1 MRKRSEKAIRYHKF
15 NKMKNPHKWHFSKL
29 LLYLPFQNEEDLYDD
44 DFEKCLSLYLEK
56 FELLSSIKKQVMPH
70 LDHVVEAREKAEEF
84 LSEIGDVM
92 DSNRERDDD
101 EAAEEGPSEHPELA
115 IKESTTNDLTM
126 DGILGNT
133 TFR

>member
-1 MRKRSEKAIRYHKF
+1 MSGISPSF
-15 NKMKNPHKWHFSKL
+15 

-70 LDHVVEAREKAEEF
+70 LDHVVEAQEKAEEY

-101 EAAEEGPSEHPELA
+101 EAAEEGTSEHPELA
-115 IKESTTNDLTM
+115 IKESSATNDQVM
-126 DGILGNT
+126 DGILGDK